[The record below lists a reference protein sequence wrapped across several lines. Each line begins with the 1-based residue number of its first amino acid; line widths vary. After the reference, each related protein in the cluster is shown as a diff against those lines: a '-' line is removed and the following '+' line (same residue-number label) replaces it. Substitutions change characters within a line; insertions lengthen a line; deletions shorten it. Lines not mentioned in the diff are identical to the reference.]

1 VDRTESNLVA
11 LLADQPTDALAV
23 APDAPL
29 RVALL
34 SYRGATHCGGQGV
47 YLRNLGRELV
57 ALGHAVTVFSGPPYP
72 ELEGGVELVE
82 VPSLELYRDGGPFK
96 NRAWAQIRSRIDVS
110 EFWEMMS
117 GRFPEPRTF
126 SERAA
131 RLLRARA
138 RDFDIV
144 HDNQSLGPAL
154 PPLFEV
160 GLPVVAT
167 VHHPLTVDREMALST
182 TDDIRFRRAIERWY
196 AFVEMQQDVVQ
207 GLPLVLTVSRTSR
220 DDIVEQLGVQP
231 DRLRVVPVGVD
242 PERFRPCPEVAR
254 VPGRVLTTA
263 SADVPLKGLVHLIEA
278 VAKVRTERPIELV
291 VVGKSAELGPV
302 AEAMDRFGVRDV
314 VRFVSGISDDALV
327 ELYAESEIAVV
338 PSLYEGFSLPAV
350 EAMACGVALVATT
363 GGAIPEVTGPDGGA
377 ARLVPPGDAGALA
390 LAMNE
395 LLGDGAARARL
406 GAAGRRRAVE
416 HFTWR
421 SCAERTVEQY
431 RALLD
436 RSVRARPRH

>member
-1 VDRTESNLVA
+1 MA
-11 LLADQPTDALAV
+11 LLADQPTDARA
-23 APDAPL
+23 AAAAAPL

-57 ALGHAVTVFSGPPYP
+57 ALGHSVTVFSGPPYP
-72 ELEGGVELVE
+72 ELEGGVDLVE

-96 NRAWAQIRSRIDVS
+96 NRAWAQIRSRIDMS

-126 SERAA
+126 GERAA

-138 RDFDIV
+138 SDFDIV
-144 HDNQSLGPAL
+144 HDNQSLGAAL
-154 PPLFEV
+154 PSLVDV

-167 VHHPLTVDREMALST
+167 VHHPLTVDREMALAT

-196 AFVEMQQDVVQ
+196 AFVGMQQEVAQ
-207 GLPLVLTVSRTSR
+207 GLPLVLTVSHTSK
-220 DDIVEQLGVQP
+220 DDIVEQLGVRA

-242 PERFRPCPEVAR
+242 PQRFRPLPGVAR

-263 SADVPLKGLVHLIEA
+263 SADVPLKGLVHLVEA
-278 VAKVRTERPIELV
+278 VAKVRTERPVELV

-302 AEAMDRFGVRDV
+302 AEALDRFAVRDA
-314 VRFVSGISDDALV
+314 VRFVSGISDDELV
-327 ELYAESEIAVV
+327 RLYAESEVAVV

-350 EAMACGVALVATT
+350 EAMACGVPLVATT
-363 GGAIPEVTGPDGGA
+363 GGAIPEVTGPDGSA
-377 ARLVPPGDAGALA
+377 ARLVPPADAGALA
-390 LAMNE
+390 LALNE
-395 LLGDGAARARL
+395 LLADPAARARL
-406 GAAGRRRAVE
+406 GAAGRQRAIE
-416 HFTWR
+416 RFTWR
-421 SCAERTVEQY
+421 ACAEKTVEQY
-431 RALLD
+431 CALLELHAA
-436 RSVRARPRH
+436 RSA

>member
-1 VDRTESNLVA
+1 MA
-11 LLADQPTDALAV
+11 LLADHLTDTRGTTG
-23 APDAPL
+23 DAPL
-29 RVALL
+29 RIALL

-72 ELEGGVELVE
+72 RLEAGVELVE

-96 NRAWAQIRSRIDVS
+96 NRAWKQIRTRIDAS

-126 SERAA
+126 SDRAA

-144 HDNQSLGPAL
+144 HDNQSLGAALPAL
-154 PPLFEV
+154 TEV
-160 GLPVVAT
+160 GLPVIAT
-167 VHHPLTVDREMALST
+167 VHHPLTVDRETSLAT
-182 TDDIRFRRAIERWY
+182 VEDIRFRRAIERWY
-196 AFVEMQQDVVQ
+196 AFVEMQQEVAQ
-207 GLPLVLTVSRTSR
+207 GLPLVLTVSQTSC
-220 DDIVEQLGVQP
+220 DDIVEQLGVRRE
-231 DRLRVVPVGVD
+231 RLRVVPVGVD
-242 PERFRPCPEVAR
+242 PERFRPRPGTER

-278 VAKVRTERPIELV
+278 VAKVRTERPVELV

-302 AEAMDRFGVRDV
+302 AEAMDRFAVRDI
-314 VRFVSGISDDALV
+314 VRFVSGISDDELV
-327 ELYAESEIAVV
+327 DLYAECEIAVV

-363 GGAIPEVTGPDGGA
+363 GGAIPEVTGPSGQA
-377 ARLVPPGDAGALA
+377 ARLVPPADAGALA
-390 LAMNE
+390 VAMNQ
-395 LLGDGAARARL
+395 LLADPAERARL
-406 GAAGRRRAVE
+406 GSAGRRRAIE

-421 SCAERTVEQY
+421 ACATKTVEQY
-431 RALLD
+431 RALLELH
-436 RSVRARPRH
+436 AATRP